1 MLVKLKDSLLPAIK
15 DIQGEMKDILRQ
27 DVAECNA
34 KMLGEVK
41 DAIKDIQG
49 ELKDSLRQDFADNNT
64 KMLGKLKDSL
74 LPVGV
79 MKDILRQDIADCNT
93 NMLGELKDSLLPAIK
108 NIYDE
113 AKEEMKH
120 ESDLSRNQI
129 LGDLKESVRPV
140 IKTIKEEL
148 KGEILES
155 TSKVMGDMRE
165 YLHHLMKNVKDE
177 IGKDLIDALR
187 NIPNKASI
195 VASRGSTSLA
205 PVQNDNRQQ
214 HLMKDAA
221 NPLQAT
227 STDAT
232 ISESEPILPISVSAP
247 VAVIMPLKQGIMKA
261 QCSSSRMDMAT
272 KATNHQDRESAGTV
286 TPQSQEEGE

>member
-165 YLHHLMKNVKDE
+165 YLHQLIKDIKDE
-177 IGKDLIDALR
+177 IGKDLLGALR
-187 NIPNKASI
+187 DIPDKASI
-195 VASRGSTSLA
+195 VASKDSTSQA
-205 PVQNDNRQQ
+205 SAQIDNRQQ
-214 HLMKDAA
+214 HLMMDEA
-221 NPLQAT
+221 NPSQAA
-227 STDAT
+227 STDAA
-232 ISESEPILPISVSAP
+232 ISESEPILPISVSRGCHHAS
-247 VAVIMPLKQGIMKA
+247 K
-261 QCSSSRMDMAT
+261 T
-272 KATNHQDRESAGTV
+272 WY
-286 TPQSQEEGE
+286 